1 MSHVIER
8 LVAASGGPLGPDRQA
23 ADGVPAELIPLLD
36 RSNGFYAF
44 ESALHVYPSRSA
56 VAGRVTLSEWNVP
69 AAWRESYRD
78 LVDRSAYF
86 FAEDIFGNQFALIE
100 GNFVGFEPETGEIE
114 ILAASAQEWAAVI
127 VADWRQLTGFVTAHD
142 WQSAHGALAE
152 GYRLLP
158 RQPFVLG
165 GEFSV
170 DNLQPV
176 PAAAGMRVR
185 AELALQIRDRP
196 DGSKIQYHLPP
207 A

>member
-1 MSHVIER
+1 MSQAIER
-8 LVAASGGPLGPDRQA
+8 LVAASGGPLGPGVQD
-23 ADGVPAELIPLLD
+23 ADGVPAELVPLLE

-56 VAGRVTLSEWNVP
+56 VAGRVTLSEWNAP
-69 AAWRESYRD
+69 ATWRESYRD
-78 LVDRSAYF
+78 LVDASAYF

-114 ILAASAQEWAAVI
+114 VLASSAQDWAAAI

-142 WQSAHGALAE
+142 WQVANGGVAE
-152 GYRLLP
+152 GQRLLP

-170 DNLQPV
+170 DNLQSV
-176 PAAAGMRVR
+176 SAAIGMQVR
-185 AELALQIRDRP
+185 AELALQIRDLP
-196 DGSKIQYHLPP
+196 DGSKIKYRLPP